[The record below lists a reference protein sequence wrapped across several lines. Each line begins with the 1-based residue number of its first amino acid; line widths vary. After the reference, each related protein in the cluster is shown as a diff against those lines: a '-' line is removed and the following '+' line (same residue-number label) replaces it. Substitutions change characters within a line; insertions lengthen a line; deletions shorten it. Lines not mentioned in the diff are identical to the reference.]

1 MSPALQHLDR
11 FRHKGMESKLTLND
25 TRRQIGRSMTGGLSR
40 MLAKSHLSPN
50 TVTWAGFGIT
60 LGAAYLVATG
70 ALLAGGL
77 VFLFSSFFD
86 MLDGALARA
95 TGKITKFGGILDA
108 TLDRLSEA
116 AMFVGIMVYFAPE
129 GNAWP
134 VALAGATLA
143 GSLVVS
149 YLRARSEASGL
160 EGKEGIFTRP
170 ERVIVLGLGLIT
182 GWLVP
187 ALVVVCVLSYFTV
200 AQRLASAYRQLG
212 GK

>member
-1 MSPALQHLDR
+1 M
-11 FRHKGMESKLTLND
+11 TLND
-25 TRRQIGRSMTGGLSR
+25 ARRQIGQSMTGGLSR
-40 MLAKSHLSPN
+40 MLAKSRLSPN
-50 TVTWAGFGIT
+50 AVTWAGFAIT

-77 VFLFSSFFD
+77 VFLFASFFD

-116 AMFVGIMVYFAPE
+116 ALFVGIMVYFAPD

-134 VALAGATLA
+134 IALAGATLA

-170 ERVIVLGLGLIT
+170 ERVIVLGAGLIT
-182 GWLVP
+182 GWLIP
-187 ALVVVCVLSYFTV
+187 ALIVVCILSYVTV
-200 AQRLASAYRQLG
+200 AQRLQSAYRQLD

>member
-1 MSPALQHLDR
+1 MLGIKLLNRRGREA
-11 FRHKGMESKLTLND
+11 MENKLTLND
-25 TRRQIGRSMTGGLSR
+25 VRRQIGRNMTGGLSR
-40 MLAKSHLSPN
+40 VLAKSRLSPN
-50 TVTWAGFGIT
+50 AVTWMGFLIT
-60 LGAAYLVATG
+60 LGAAYLVGTG

-95 TGKITKFGGILDA
+95 TGKVTRFGGILDA

-116 AMFVGIMVYFAPE
+116 AVLVGIIVYFAPD
-129 GNAWP
+129 GNPWP

-143 GSLVVS
+143 GSLTVS
-149 YLRARSEASGL
+149 YLRARSEAAGL

-170 ERVIVLGLGLIT
+170 ERVIVLGLGLVT

-187 ALVVVCVLSYFTV
+187 ALLVVCVLSYVTV
-200 AQRLASAYRQLG
+200 AQRLSSAYRQLG

>member
-1 MSPALQHLDR
+1 MLGIKLLNRRGREA
-11 FRHKGMESKLTLND
+11 MENKLTLND
-25 TRRQIGRSMTGGLSR
+25 VRRQIGRNMTGGLSR
-40 MLAKSHLSPN
+40 VLAKSRLSPN
-50 TVTWAGFGIT
+50 AVTWMGFLIT
-60 LGAAYLVATG
+60 LGAAYLVGTG

-95 TGKITKFGGILDA
+95 TGKVTRFGGILDA

-116 AMFVGIMVYFAPE
+116 AVLVAVMVYFAPN
-129 GNAWP
+129 GNPWP

-143 GSLVVS
+143 GSLTVS
-149 YLRARSEASGL
+149 YLRARSEAAGL

-170 ERVIVLGLGLIT
+170 ERVIVLGLGLVT
-182 GWLVP
+182 GWLIP
-187 ALVVVCVLSYFTV
+187 ALLVVCILSYVTV
-200 AQRLASAYRQLG
+200 AQRLSSAYRQLG